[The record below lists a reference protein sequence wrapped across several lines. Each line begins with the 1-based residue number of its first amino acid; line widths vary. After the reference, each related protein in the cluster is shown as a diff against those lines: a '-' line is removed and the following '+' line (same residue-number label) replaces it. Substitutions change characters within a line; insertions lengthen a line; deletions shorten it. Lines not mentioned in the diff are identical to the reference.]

1 MATPLRVKRIDP
13 RAVLPAYAKPGDAGM
28 DLRAI
33 EALEIPPGEARLART
48 GLVVEIPPGF
58 EGQVRPRSGLAL
70 KHAVTVLNTP
80 GTVDAG
86 YRGEVGVILVNHG
99 RTPFA
104 VAAGDRV
111 AQLVLARFEEA
122 AVTEAG
128 ELSET
133 ERGAGGFGSSGRS

>member
-1 MATPLRVKRIDP
+1 MTELRVKRIDP
-13 RAVLPAYAKPGDAGM
+13 RAQLPAYAKPGDAGM
-28 DLRAI
+28 DLRA
-33 EALEIPPGEARLART
+33 LEPQTIPPGACRLVRT

-80 GTVDAG
+80 GTVDSG

-99 RTPFA
+99 TADFA

-111 AQLVLARFEEA
+111 AQFVLARFETARVVEA
-122 AVTEAG
+122 DD
-128 ELSET
+128 LSRT
-133 ERGAGGFGSSGRS
+133 ERGEGGFGSSGRS